1 MLAILTFMLNPL
13 DTNVTVNLIAQTS
26 LTKLAWRT
34 VAPSPVARSETASA
48 VVDGKLYVFGGFIKS
63 SVDPFPRPISRSDVY
78 NPENNTWRRIADLP
92 TPLTHTSTAVDGRN
106 IYLAGGYPGKPTG
119 GQRYATKAVWRYNVD
134 TNTWLAMPTLPEA
147 RGGGALALLGRKLHF
162 FGGSDIN
169 RLDKRNHWVLS
180 LGDTRWT
187 AAAPLP
193 SPRNH
198 LGDAVLGGKIYAI
211 AGQRGQDSNSVTS
224 TSVYMWNPAKPNIWT
239 SVAPMPRP
247 RSHIGAATFV
257 MDGRI
262 IVAGGEI
269 SHAKSVS
276 DVTAYDP
283 KLNSWKAVTP
293 LPISLH
299 SGAAGSIENQIFY
312 TMGNNKGFFRT
323 TTYKGVPVNNQAL
336 NRLTRSSGSPYM
348 DTDNTFLSNTWLSAF
363 SASSKQPVLIS
374 MALNNNTPQ
383 LTLMTILS
391 SIWEQT

>member
-1 MLAILTFMLNPL
+1 MLAILTLMLLNPL
-13 DTNVTVNLIAQTS
+13 NTNVAFEKFIAQTS
-26 LTKLAWRT
+26 PTMFAWRT

-78 NPENNTWRRIADLP
+78 NPANNTWRRIADLP
-92 TPLTHTSTAVDGRN
+92 NPLTHTSTAVDGRN

-119 GQRYATKAVWRYNVD
+119 GQSYATKAVWRYNID

-187 AAAPLP
+187 SAAPLP
-193 SPRNH
+193 SPSNH
-198 LGDAVLGGKIYAI
+198 LADAVLGGKIYALG
-211 AGQRGQDSNSVTS
+211 GQRGQDSNSVTS
-224 TSVYMWNPAKPNIWT
+224 TSVYMWNPAQPNIWT
-239 SVAPMPRP
+239 PVAPMPRP

-269 SHAKSVS
+269 SHTKSVS
-276 DVTAYDP
+276 DVTAYDVRS
-283 KLNSWKAVTP
+283 NSWKALTP
-293 LPISLH
+293 LPTSLH
-299 SGAAGSIENQIFY
+299 SGAAGNIGNQIFY
-312 TMGNNKGFFRT
+312 TMGNNKGIFRT

-336 NRLTRSSGSPYM
+336 NRFTRSSSFSYI
-348 DTDNTFLSNTWLSAF
+348 DTDNTFSSTDF
-363 SASSKQPVLIS
+363 SGR
-374 MALNNNTPQ
+374 
-383 LTLMTILS
+383 
-391 SIWEQT
+391 